1 MKSFKQFIQE
11 GKKDKKL
18 KVKARAVKADVGVR
32 G

>member
-11 GKKDKKL
+11 GKKDKKRDH
-18 KVKARAVKADVGVR
+18 KARSVKADFGVR